1 MKGERWFSALW
12 AFVLGFVAMFGGL
25 GAINS
30 AFKLGADLWLL
41 ALGCMGI
48 CFVFGLTG
56 PWKHAWITPVVLA
69 LLCGYWWQE
78 GTLRLSFLGLLHQIS
93 VYYDL
98 GYGWGIVP
106 FPGEQLWEIGM
117 LPGLLLVGVPVG
129 LTVTW
134 ATAKGKFGL
143 LGGGVTLLPLFS
155 CLILTDMPPEGLYVA
170 LLMGAVLLILLTE
183 SVRSRN
189 IAQGNRLTAILTLPV
204 ALAVAALFLLLPQGS
219 YQGQEG
225 AQKLE
230 DWVTDNIQGQP
241 IQQNPA
247 GPAPVQG
254 DQEEEV
260 DLQSVGNLVQ
270 SVRLVMKIRAQES
283 GFLYLRGAVYDTYDG
298 KTWSASTG
306 WDDRDLKYSVTGEI
320 KKMEVETQGVHS
332 ARYFTYGPFAL
343 PNSIVK
349 GQLPNTGKHQAYT
362 VSYRSLSEYD
372 LEWEYIRGEK
382 DTGPINAGTLPTS
395 TWIRAEKL
403 LAAVPGL
410 VEDPVMTGQIYRNA
424 VAICDWVRDQ
434 ARYDLGTD
442 PMPEGETDFAL
453 WFLEES
459 GTGYCTH
466 FASAA
471 VVMLRAAGI
480 PARYVTGYLV
490 DAEAGRTVNVTMK
503 EAHAW
508 VEAYIG
514 GIGWMVMEPTPG
526 AAGNIPE
533 PDPTVGTEPVPTE
546 SAVPGT
552 DPAKPTETKPVPTT
566 EPPVESGPKPT
577 QGMATEDSTEPGSD
591 LQAPGKF
598 PLWPLW
604 VLLTVAA
611 VVLQWRLRVWI
622 RDQLLGAGGNNL
634 RALRYWRYLCLLE
647 RQAGGKPARELYEL
661 ARKARF
667 SQHTLTDEELGQLAA
682 ACGKCRQMLRKA
694 HPGRQLLNTLI
705 LALY

>member
-12 AFVLGFVAMFGGL
+12 AFVLGFAAMFGGL

-30 AFKLGADLWLL
+30 AFELGADLWTL
-41 ALGCMGI
+41 ALSCLGI
-48 CFVFGLTG
+48 CLIFGLMI
-56 PWKHAWITPVVLA
+56 PWKRTWIPLVVLV
-69 LLCGYWWQE
+69 LLGGYWWQE

-98 GYGWGIVP
+98 GYGCGIVP

-117 LPGLLLVGVPVG
+117 IPGLLLVGTPIA
-129 LTVTW
+129 LAVTW
-134 ATAKGKFGL
+134 STARGKLGL
-143 LGGGVTLLPLFS
+143 LAGGVSLLPLFS
-155 CLILTDMPPEGLYVA
+155 CLILTDMPPGGLYVA
-170 LLMGAVLLILLTE
+170 LLMGVVLMLLLTE
-183 SVRSRN
+183 GVRSRS
-189 IAQGNRLTAILTLPV
+189 IAQGNRLTAIVTLPV
-204 ALAVAALFLLLPQGS
+204 ALAIMALFLLVPQAS

-230 DWVTDNIQGQP
+230 DWVTGNIQGQP

-247 GPAPVQG
+247 GPTPVQG
-254 DQEEEV
+254 DQEKEV
-260 DLQSVGNLVQ
+260 DLQTVGNLLQ

-306 WDDRDLKYSVTGEI
+306 WDDRDLKYSVMGEI
-320 KKMEVETQGVHS
+320 KKMEVETQGIHS
-332 ARYFTYGPFAL
+332 VRYFTYGPFAL
-343 PNSIVK
+343 PNGIVE

-362 VSYRSLSEYD
+362 VSYRSLQTYD
-372 LEWEYIRGEK
+372 LEWEYIRGGK
-382 DTGPINAGTLPTS
+382 DTGPINARTLPES
-395 TWIRAEKL
+395 TRIRAEEL
-403 LAAVPGL
+403 LAVVPGM
-410 VEDPVMTGQIYRNA
+410 VDDPVMAGQIYRNA
-424 VAICDWVRDQ
+424 EAICDWVRGQ
-434 ARYDLGTD
+434 AQYDLGTD
-442 PMPEGETDFAL
+442 PMPDGEDDFAM
-453 WFLEES
+453 WFLEGS
-459 GTGYCTH
+459 DTGYCTH

-526 AAGNIPE
+526 TAGDVWE
-533 PDPTVGTEPVPTE
+533 PGPTVGTEPVPTE
-546 SAVPGT
+546 ST
-552 DPAKPTETKPVPTT
+552 DSGVDTTKPTETKPMPTT
-566 EPPVESGPKPT
+566 KPPVESKPKPT
-577 QGMATEDSTEPGSD
+577 QGMPTEDSTEPGSE
-591 LQAPGKF
+591 LREPGKF

-611 VVLQWRLRVWI
+611 VMLQWRLRVWI
-622 RDQLLGAGGNNL
+622 RDRLLRTGSHNL
-634 RALRYWRYLCLLE
+634 RAVRYWRYLCLLE
-647 RQAGGKPARELYEL
+647 RQAGEKPARELYEL

-667 SQHTLTDEELGQLAA
+667 SQHTLTAEELGQLSA
-682 ACGKCRQMLRKA
+682 ACGKCRQMLGKA
-694 HPGRQLLNTLI
+694 HPGRQLLYTVI